1 MQEGVK
7 ERKSQRAR
15 EQARERGE
23 SWRGGAGGASD
34 NSI

>member
-7 ERKSQRAR
+7 ERKGQRTR

-23 SWRGGAGGASD
+23 SWRGQARGAV
-34 NSI
+34 